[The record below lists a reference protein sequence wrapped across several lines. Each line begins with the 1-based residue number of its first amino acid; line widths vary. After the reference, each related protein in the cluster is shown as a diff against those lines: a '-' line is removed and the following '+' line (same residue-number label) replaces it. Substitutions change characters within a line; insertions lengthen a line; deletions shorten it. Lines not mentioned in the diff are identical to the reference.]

1 MRGKKGGKKGKKG
14 DRKKGDGTITSVQ
27 RLPLH
32 EADGKLLG

>member
-1 MRGKKGGKKGKKG
+1 MRGKKGGKREKG
-14 DRKKGDGTITSVQ
+14 DRKKGDGSITSVQ